1 MCHALWLEEDKM
13 TRAQTELQELT
24 PLDREAH
31 AWVRRLTSGE
41 AIGADADALREW
53 CRRSPAHASAFSSA
67 SRLWRAIE
75 PASRVLDEEANHAA
89 RQKSRSMARRAFLG
103 GAIAASAGG
112 MLLAKPP
119 LDLWPSYAELQAD
132 FRTGVGER
140 RAISVADGV
149 AIEMNARTSLSVT
162 DGVVELISGEASF
175 ATSEDRFRDL
185 EVRADSGTTATTH
198 GRFDIRRVGAEVR
211 VTCYAN
217 EVRITHPSRIVVLGA
232 QQQVSYRS
240 GAIDDAVSIDPVI
253 ASAWQRG
260 LMVFDMTP
268 LDEVIADLNRYRT
281 GHIVLL
287 DRSLAR
293 SPVNG
298 RFRIDRPDDA
308 LTQIELAFG
317 IRRRTLPGGLIL
329 LG

>member
-1 MCHALWLEEDKM
+1 M
-13 TRAQTELQELT
+13 TRAEAELQELT

-41 AIGADADALREW
+41 ATGADADALREW

-67 SRLWRAIE
+67 SRLWRAVE
-75 PASRVLDEEANHAA
+75 PASKVLDEEANRAA
-89 RQKSRSMARRAFLG
+89 RQRSRTMARRAFIG

-112 MLLAKPP
+112 VLLVRPP
-119 LDLWPSYAELQAD
+119 LDLWPSYSELQAD

-140 RAISVADGV
+140 REISVADGV

-175 ATSEDRFRDL
+175 AASEDRLRDL
-185 EVRADSGTTATTH
+185 EVRADSGTTATAH

-217 EVRITHPSRIVVLGA
+217 EVRVAHPSRTLMLRA

-240 GAIDDAVSIDPVI
+240 GAIDEAVSIDPAI

-287 DRSLAR
+287 DRNLAR

-317 IRRRTLPGGLIL
+317 IKRRTLPGGLIL